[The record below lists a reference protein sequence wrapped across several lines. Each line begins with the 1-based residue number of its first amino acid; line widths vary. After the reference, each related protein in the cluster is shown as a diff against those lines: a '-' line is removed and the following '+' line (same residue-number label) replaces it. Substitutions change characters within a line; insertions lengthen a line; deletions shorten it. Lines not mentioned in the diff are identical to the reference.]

1 MRTFK
6 KVWGVFSTVLVA
18 AAVILALLL
27 AGARLLGMQ
36 VFTVLSGS
44 MEPAYHVGSL
54 IYVKSVEPSE
64 VQLGDPI
71 TFVLNEQLTVATHR
85 VVGIEVDEE
94 GVIRFQ
100 TKGDANNSVDGGL
113 VHQENLLGEPVFT
126 IPYLGYVAEFIQ
138 NPPGTYIT
146 IAAGAVLIL
155 LLFLP
160 ELIEAFTED
169 DKEKGKVAEQ
179 LANSQN

>member
-1 MRTFK
+1 MKTFK
-6 KVWGVFSTVLVA
+6 KIWNVVSTVIVVA
-18 AAVILALLL
+18 AVALAVLLG
-27 AGARLLGMQ
+27 GARLLGMQ

-54 IYVKSVEPSE
+54 IYVKSVEPE
-64 VQLGDPI
+64 DVQVGDPI

-85 VVGIEVDEE
+85 VVGITVDED
-94 GVIRFQ
+94 GTIRYQ
-100 TKGDANNSVDGGL
+100 TKGDANNTVDGSL
-113 VHQENLLGEPVFT
+113 VNENNLLGEPVFT
-126 IPYLGYVAEFIQ
+126 VPYLGYVAEFIQ

-146 IAAGAVLIL
+146 IAAGAVLVL

-169 DKEKGKVAEQ
+169 DKSDKADKKKAAE
-179 LANSQN
+179 